1 MLEYIIVGLIAIILY
16 QIIST
21 IVYIA
26 TKENEDVL
34 SVMAMLVP
42 FSVWN
47 YILRPII
54 YKIAL
59 SWCRKNLNA
68 YRFYWRKGDK
78 IEDRALSNW
87 YATDKNV
94 KNLIQDETKP
104 YFIKKVSDCKNIKSI
119 PYKQDVYKGQ
129 PNFKGWDM
137 NKFIEK

>member
-1 MLEYIIVGLIAIILY
+1 MINYIIAGLIGIILY
-16 QIIST
+16 QTISM
-21 IVYIA
+21 IVYII
-26 TKENEDVL
+26 TKENEYVL
-34 SVMAMLVP
+34 SVMATLVP

-78 IEDRALSNW
+78 IEDGALSKW